1 MNHPKLIITCQ
12 SHQSDEFKYII
23 PQILGVETSEMTFPS
38 AVFTEVAFLYH
49 CLNNPSLQVPA
60 SQVTGSIVRV
70 MAIMEKIPTSVRCK
84 EYFFL
89 QKILLLVIKNM
100 KEILDIF
107 LQNEG
112 CLNEIS
118 LDSIQEESDSVD
130 GSERENGSSRRS
142 SRSKRANYPK
152 SVTTIL
158 RNWLGRNLANP
169 YPSEEAKKRLGEDTG
184 LDFTQ
189 INNWFINARR
199 RVLPAWIAEKGNQQ

>member
-1 MNHPKLIITCQ
+1 MA
-12 SHQSDEFKYII
+12 
-23 PQILGVETSEMTFPS
+23 FPS
-38 AVFTEVAFLYH
+38 SLFIEVAFLYH
-49 CLNNPSLQVPA
+49 CLNNPSFEVSA
-60 SQVTGSIVRV
+60 SQVTSSISRV
-70 MAIMEKIPTSVRCK
+70 MGILDKIPSSMRGK

-89 QKILLLVIKNM
+89 QQILVLIIKNM
-100 KEILDIF
+100 REILDIF
-107 LQNEG
+107 LQNES

-118 LDSIQEESDSVD
+118 LDNIQEEADCNDS
-130 GSERENGSSRRS
+130 SERDGGSSRRI

-158 RNWLGRNLANP
+158 RNWLSRNLANP